1 MAEPARP
8 AGPGWLAPLTVGL
21 LVVATVAAFGVSQ
34 RLKREPLVVDRV
46 EYRATGSG
54 RDNRQP
60 TVFSPNGDC
69 RHDRMVIRFRT
80 TRSEIADLEIV
91 TPDDRS
97 IRYLAKGRFFKRYRE
112 HRLVWDGRTD
122 AGLVP
127 PTGRYGVRITMEELD
142 RSFRLP
148 GWIRVH
154 DFAAQGSAC
163 SPPGKSPAAETAPAG
178 EVTSDG

>member
-1 MAEPARP
+1 MADPARP
-8 AGPGWLAPLTVGL
+8 AGPGWLAPLAVGL
-21 LVVATVAAFGVSQ
+21 LAAATVVAFGVSQ

-54 RDNRQP
+54 SDNRQP

-80 TRSEIADLEIV
+80 TQSDVADVEIV
-91 TPDDRS
+91 TKSDQPVRL
-97 IRYLAKGRFFKRYRE
+97 LAKDRFFKRYRE

-122 AGLVP
+122 AGLIP
-127 PTGRYGVRITMEELD
+127 PTGRYGVRMTMEELD

-148 GWIRVH
+148 GWIRLHNFVA
-154 DFAAQGSAC
+154 DGSAC
-163 SPPGKSPAAETAPAG
+163 SPPGKAPARKA
-178 EVTSDG
+178 TPDD